1 VGGTRVALGYRVS
14 HEMSSLDLRSEI
26 HDQRAHVVL
35 RGELDIATS
44 PRLEEELESVEASL
58 PGLIL
63 VDLRAVDF
71 IDSTGLRTLLGA
83 DARAREG
90 GRRLAIVRGPK
101 AVDRVFEV
109 TKLDDRLEIVDD
121 PQAVD
126 A

>member
-1 VGGTRVALGYRVS
+1 
-14 HEMSSLDLRSEI
+14 MSSLDLRSEV

-35 RGELDIATS
+35 SGELDIATS
-44 PRLEEELESVEASL
+44 PRLEEELASVEAAL
-58 PGLIL
+58 PGLIV

-71 IDSTGLRTLLGA
+71 IDSTGIRTLLGA
-83 DARAREG
+83 DSRAREG

-121 PQAVD
+121 PQGVD
-126 A
+126 